1 MLLVFCVIVSIH
13 SVSSLI
19 NSYDLVPSLGHLQHL
34 MIDNF
39 NVSKVLENIK
49 HKEMANDSDHILF
62 YCFRTAVIKT
72 GAGMLVHFLSCAFLQ
87 L

>member
-39 NVSKVLENIK
+39 NVSKVLENVK
-49 HKEMANDSDHILF
+49 HKEISYNP
-62 YCFRTAVIKT
+62 
-72 GAGMLVHFLSCAFLQ
+72 
-87 L
+87 